1 MEIHRIFSLQ
11 DWENKNWSTNPVME
25 KIPCNS
31 SKFKL
36 VSEGLDMESEVKLET
51 DQSSQG
57 LTLQFKY
64 LILYLINVII
74 ALRLPVWQKQI

>member
-1 MEIHRIFSLQ
+1 
-11 DWENKNWSTNPVME
+11 ME
-25 KIPCNS
+25 KIPSNN

-36 VSEGLDMESEVKLET
+36 VSEGLDTGSEGELET

-64 LILYLINVII
+64 LILYLINMII
-74 ALRLPVWQKQI
+74 ALRLTVCQKQI